1 MTFIKSTITQLSSSI
16 LILTCILSFTRISSQ
31 NKDIDKKI
39 ESMLSQLTL
48 EEKVAMCHAQSKFS
62 TKGAERLG
70 IPEIWMSDGPHGVR
84 AEIRKTENSSKKYFI
99 VDIGEI
105 ESFDQEKKNST
116 IKLFKEAKIRAKPNF
131 SIGLLIYKV
140 DNSIQEFR
148 LFCVI
153 DSIPIAKGCEKNVNK
168 LETQKCFSAYIS
180 NHFSQNIDL
189 KKYIK
194 LGAKKK
200 TYRTLIK
207 FKINKNSK
215 ISDIN
220 IQCDSEII
228 KQDLY
233 NITKS
238 INIIEPGRHNGIPVI
253 VNFGFPLT
261 FKLE

>member
-1 MTFIKSTITQLSSSI
+1 MILLSWQNTFCSELGLEKTKDSLEI
-16 LILTCILSFTRISSQ
+16 LDKEYSKKVTKELI
-31 NKDIDKKI
+31 DIWNCKI
-39 ESMLSQLTL
+39 VE
-48 EEKVAMCHAQSKFS
+48 F
-62 TKGAERLG
+62 
-70 IPEIWMSDGPHGVR
+70 R

-253 VNFGFPLT
+253 VNYGFPLT